1 MGTVTDQRIGAVVI
15 GRNEGKRLRRCL
27 DSVVRDVR
35 SIVYVDSGS
44 ADDSVAIA
52 RSLGI
57 DVVEL
62 DQSVPFSA
70 ARARNV
76 GFTRVTELE
85 PATEFVHFFDGDC
98 EVVDGWVTR
107 ALEAIAADPSL
118 AVVWGR
124 RRERYPE
131 KTVYNRLCD
140 VGWKWNW
147 LYGEVDT
154 CGGDALMRGA
164 ALLEIG
170 GFNPVLV
177 AGEERELCYRLRQQG
192 WRIFRI
198 DADMTLH
205 DADMTRLSQF
215 WRREIRGG
223 YADAEMVW
231 RYRHSKNQPWRR
243 ATRSTWFWGLML
255 PIVTLASAWWGGSW
269 SLVLLTS
276 YPLLG
281 LRIYVRTRRKG
292 ACRREAL
299 LYAFSCLLEK
309 FPRVAG
315 PVRFGFSRCTRRRSV
330 LIEYK

>member
-140 VGWKWNW
+140 VGWQWK
-147 LYGEVDT
+147 
-154 CGGDALMRGA
+154 
-164 ALLEIG
+164 
-170 GFNPVLV
+170 
-177 AGEERELCYRLRQQG
+177 
-192 WRIFRI
+192 
-198 DADMTLH
+198 
-205 DADMTRLSQF
+205 
-215 WRREIRGG
+215 
-223 YADAEMVW
+223 
-231 RYRHSKNQPWRR
+231 
-243 ATRSTWFWGLML
+243 
-255 PIVTLASAWWGGSW
+255 
-269 SLVLLTS
+269 
-276 YPLLG
+276 
-281 LRIYVRTRRKG
+281 
-292 ACRREAL
+292 
-299 LYAFSCLLEK
+299 
-309 FPRVAG
+309 
-315 PVRFGFSRCTRRRSV
+315 
-330 LIEYK
+330 